1 MDYGES
7 DDISFPSNLPESSR
21 LPAIVYIFGMPAVV
35 GAVVRLALLTVRDAP
50 FAPTVVA
57 MELKGMLAE
66 AINDQITLEIQASVV
81 YRQLSIEMAVRDLPG
96 ISGWFLAQSAE
107 ELEHAQKFTDH
118 MTDRNATPRIGMITA
133 PNVVVNTVL
142 EAFEAS
148 LAHEQKVSES
158 IRNLYRLAQQEGD
171 IDSIPLLNWFIEE
184 QLEEEATVGEI
195 IGRVRLIGNDGNGLL
210 RLDAELAARQD
221 AGK

>member
-1 MDYGES
+1 M
-7 DDISFPSNLPESSR
+7 
-21 LPAIVYIFGMPAVV
+21 
-35 GAVVRLALLTVRDAP
+35 RLALLTVRSVLFP
-50 FAPTVVA
+50 PNVVV
-57 MELKGMLAE
+57 MELQGKLAD
-66 AINDQITLEIQASVV
+66 AINAQITLEIQASVV
-81 YRQLSIEMAVRDLPG
+81 YRQLSIEMAIRDLPG

-118 MTDRNATPRIGMITA
+118 MTDRNASPTIGMITA
-133 PNVVVNTVL
+133 PSVMITSVL
-142 EAFEAS
+142 GAFEAS

-195 IGRVRLIGNDGNGLL
+195 IGRVRLIGDDGNGLL
-210 RLDAELAARQD
+210 RLDAELSARKD
-221 AGK
+221 PS